1 MMYNI
6 LFVVFAVLVL
16 ALCGL
21 LGGLAARCLILA
33 VEGVLRHFRAKRY
46 GRKYID

>member
-1 MMYNI
+1 MMYNV

-21 LGGLAARCLILA
+21 LGGFLTRCAILA
-33 VEGVLRHFRAKRY
+33 VEGIIRYFHTKRY
-46 GRKYID
+46 GRKYLD